1 MNESLEKV
9 VIPGVRSG
17 FGDGAV
23 TACAGRGYR
32 VFGATVTM
40 LFLSTSCTREA
51 ETGIGADPGTETGTD
66 AGSDTGTDAGSNTGS
81 DAGSNTGSDAG
92 SEADAGSETG
102 TDAGS
107 ETGTDAGSETG
118 SDGSD
123 TGQEGYE
130 FVCNDDGLGLSAVDV
145 LQASGEHQTFL
156 SLLGRYD
163 SEALDILADPVLAD
177 KTVWAPTDAAFSAI
191 SDTLSPLS
199 ETEIKAIL
207 GYHITPPRREPDGY
221 YPIITPQFLI
231 KGGWIV
237 HQTRTGILTKSD
249 QRVLTKMAG
258 DVLVVE
264 DSTILPTSW
273 CTQTGSVFSIDA
285 VITHASPKPWLD

>member
-1 MNESLEKV
+1 MRLALASVALLLL
-9 VIPGVRSG
+9 P
-17 FGDGAV
+17 
-23 TACAGRGYR
+23 
-32 VFGATVTM
+32 
-40 LFLSTSCTREA
+40 TSCTRTA
-51 ETGIGADPGTETGTD
+51 DTGIGADAGTETGTDTGSETGTD
-66 AGSDTGTDAGSNTGS
+66 AGSETGTDTGS
-81 DAGSNTGSDAG
+81 ETGT
-92 SEADAGSETG
+92 DAGSETG

-177 KTVWAPTDAAFSAI
+177 KTVWAPTDAAFAAI

-199 ETEIKAIL
+199 DAEIKAIL

-231 KGGWIV
+231 DGGWIV
-237 HQTRTGILTKSD
+237 HQTRTGILTESD
-249 QRVLTKMAG
+249 QRILTKMAG
-258 DVLVVE
+258 PVLAPTDELIVE
-264 DSTILPTSW
+264 DATILPTSW

-285 VITHASPKPWLD
+285 VITDASPEPWKD